1 MAARARQAIN
11 KSLSALGDV
20 FAALVSGAGHVPFR
34 NSKLTYLLQP
44 SLGGNCKT
52 LMMANLSPAETSLG
66 ESLCS
71 LRFASRVNKCEL
83 GRAKRQI
90 RPAADSGSDGTS
102 SRPVTRGQSRNG
114 KSGSIA
120 LGGKENAANG
130 ASSRPTT
137 ARSTRRRLR

>member
-1 MAARARQAIN
+1 MHIACDQAIN

-20 FAALVSGAGHVPFR
+20 FAALVSSASHVPYR
-34 NSKLTYLLQP
+34 NSKLTHLLQP

-52 LMMANLSPAETSLG
+52 LMMANLSPAVSSTG

-90 RPAADSGSDGTS
+90 RSADSGVS
-102 SRPVTRGQSRNG
+102 
-114 KSGSIA
+114 
-120 LGGKENAANG
+120 KES
-130 ASSRPTT
+130 SSRPTT
-137 ARSTRRRLR
+137 RGQTKRDSKRATMANVRPSTARAAKRRR